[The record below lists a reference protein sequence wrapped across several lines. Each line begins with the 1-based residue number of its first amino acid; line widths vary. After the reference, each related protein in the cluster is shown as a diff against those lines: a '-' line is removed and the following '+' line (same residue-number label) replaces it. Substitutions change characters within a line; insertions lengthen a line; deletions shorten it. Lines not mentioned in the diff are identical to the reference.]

1 MENTTTTNKVTK
13 RRAFVALREELANGI
28 ITTFE
33 DAEGTFSVDE
43 VITILDKAVEQLDN
57 KNEKAKER
65 AAAKKAEG
73 DELREQI
80 FGILGDEYKTL
91 ADIEKEIGNEEITKS
106 KIVARLTQLCKAGKV
121 EKADIKAG
129 EGRKVKGYK
138 VIAE

>member
-13 RRAFVALREELANGI
+13 RRAFVALREELANGM

-106 KIVARLTQLCKAGKV
+106 KIVA
-121 EKADIKAG
+121 
-129 EGRKVKGYK
+129 
-138 VIAE
+138 